1 MLDRLIDLI
10 YKAVERLWAL
20 PDDLFDIEDEE
31 NAIIDE

>member
-1 MLDRLIDLI
+1 MLDRLINLI